1 MSALFI
7 KCFVVTENFSLTDHR
22 NKDTFDFLF
31 SLSAGY
37 VVPHQA
43 IDGASRGVLVFE
55 MFGAEYFLHLKTCGT
70 QRLKSLLSLDVKNL
84 LKSQLFLL
92 FLLNLDVDREF
103 LGHFVDSEF
112 SRSYDEHLCRRA
124 IL

>member
-1 MSALFI
+1 M
-7 KCFVVTENFSLTDHR
+7 
-22 NKDTFDFLF
+22 
-31 SLSAGY
+31 
-37 VVPHQA
+37 
-43 IDGASRGVLVFE
+43 LVFE
-55 MFGAEYFLHLKTCGT
+55 IFGAEYFLHLKTCGT

-92 FLLNLDVDREF
+92 FLLNFDVDREF

-112 SRSYDEHLCRRA
+112 SRSHDEHLCRRA